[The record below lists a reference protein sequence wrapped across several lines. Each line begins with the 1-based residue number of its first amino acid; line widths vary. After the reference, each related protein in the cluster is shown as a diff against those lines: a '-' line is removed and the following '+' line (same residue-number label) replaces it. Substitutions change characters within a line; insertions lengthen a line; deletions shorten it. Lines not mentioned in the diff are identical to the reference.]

1 MTDLYDKIER
11 LSEQARRDSAAG
23 ETGRPEEPEPPTLHQ
38 LTREPP
44 PTPGRKRGTRLRL
57 ME

>member
-11 LSEQARRDSAAG
+11 LSQQAERDLATEATQDQEQPRVL
-23 ETGRPEEPEPPTLHQ
+23 ELHQ

-44 PTPGRKRGTRLRL
+44 PAVEARRPTPLRL

>member
-11 LSEQARRDSAAG
+11 LSEQAQRDSAAG
-23 ETGRPEEPEPPTLHQ
+23 DAGRPGEPEPPMLHQ

-44 PTPGRKRGTRLRL
+44 PPHGRKRGPLLRL

>member
-1 MTDLYDKIER
+1 MTDLYKKIEH
-11 LSEQARRDSAAG
+11 LSQQAERDVAA
-23 ETGRPEEPEPPTLHQ
+23 EESQDPEEPRVLELHQ

-44 PTPGRKRGTRLRL
+44 TPAEVRRPTLLRL